1 MHTPEDVAVMLRLHE
16 LGWGVK
22 RIARELKVSKNT
34 VRRYVRADGWRPYT
48 RPRRER
54 ALDGLEA
61 WLEAE
66 FRKHK
71 GNADVVHQELRRVH
85 GIEVS
90 LRTVERAVQ
99 PIRREMAAE
108 AKATVRFETPPG
120 KQMQCDF
127 GQITV
132 RIGGERVKAQL
143 CVMTLGHSRR
153 IYVVAHARERQA
165 NWLMSFEA
173 AFVWF
178 GGVPLQMLID
188 NARALVKHHNA
199 ETREVEFNGTF
210 AAFCRHWGIKPKACA
225 PYRARTKGKD
235 ERAVGYVK
243 RNAIAGREFASWT
256 ELQDHLD
263 RWCREIADVRIHGTT
278 GERPIDRFVAS
289 EQSALQPLRGRVA
302 FQRPREVV
310 RKVGTDLCVEVDTN
324 RYSVPYRFIG
334 DRVSVLLAGQQVEI
348 RQAGEVIATHPQGR
362 GRREWFVTREH
373 LEGVVVGHPA
383 RVQAAAAAP
392 EEPPPEAELLRPL
405 SEYEA
410 LVGGAL

>member
-1 MHTPEDVAVMLRLHE
+1 MHTPEDVSVMLRLHE
-16 LGWGVK
+16 LGWGIK
-22 RIARELKVSKNT
+22 RIARELEVSKNT
-34 VRRYVRADGWRPYT
+34 VRRYIRAGGWTSYGSPK
-48 RPRRER
+48 R
-54 ALDGLEA
+54 ASQLDGLEA

-71 GNADVVHQELRRVH
+71 GNADVVHQELKRIH

-127 GQITV
+127 GQVTV
-132 RIGGERVKAQL
+132 RIGGERVKVQL

-178 GGVPLQMLID
+178 GGVPLQMLVD

-210 AAFCRHWGIKPKACA
+210 AAFCRHWGITPKACA

-243 RNAIAGREFASWT
+243 RNAIAGREFASWSD
-256 ELQDHLD
+256 LQDHLD
-263 RWCREIADVRIHGTT
+263 RWCREIADVRVHGTT

-310 RKVGTDLCVEVDTN
+310 RKVGTDFCVELDTN
-324 RYSVPYRFIG
+324 FYSVPYRFIG
-334 DRVSVLLAGQQVEI
+334 ARVTVLLAGQQVEV
-348 RQAGEVIATHPQGR
+348 RHAGEVIATHPAGR
-362 GRREWFVTREH
+362 GRRERFVTREH

>member
-1 MHTPEDVAVMLRLHE
+1 MHTPEDVSVMLRLHE
-16 LGWGVK
+16 LGWGIK
-22 RIARELKVSKNT
+22 RIARELQVSKNT
-34 VRRYVRADGWRPYT
+34 VRRYIRADGWAPYT
-48 RPRRER
+48 RPKR
-54 ALDGLEA
+54 ASTLDGLES

-66 FRKHK
+66 FRKHR
-71 GNADVVHQELRRVH
+71 GNADVVHQELKRVH

-127 GQITV
+127 GQTTA
-132 RIGGERVKAQL
+132 RIGGESVKVQL

-178 GGVPLQMLID
+178 GGIPEQMLID
-188 NARALVKHHNA
+188 NARALVKHHNP
-199 ETREVEFNGTF
+199 ETREVEFNGTY
-210 AAFCRHWGIKPKACA
+210 ASFCRHWGITPKACA

-243 RNAIAGREFASWT
+243 RNAIAGREFTNWAD
-256 ELQDHLD
+256 LQDHLD
-263 RWCREIADVRIHGTT
+263 RWCREVADVRVHGTT
-278 GERPIDRFVAS
+278 GERPIDRFVHA
-289 EQSALQPLRGRVA
+289 EQAALQPLRGRVA

-310 RKVGTDLCVEVDTN
+310 RKVGTDFCVELDTN

-334 DRVSVLLAGQQVEI
+334 TRVSVLMAGRQVEI
-348 RQAGEVIATHPQGR
+348 RHAGEVIATHPQGR
-362 GRREWFVTREH
+362 GRREWFVMREH

-383 RVQAAAAAP
+383 PVQTAEAAP
-392 EEPPPEAELLRPL
+392 EEPQPEAELLRPL
-405 SEYEA
+405 SEYED